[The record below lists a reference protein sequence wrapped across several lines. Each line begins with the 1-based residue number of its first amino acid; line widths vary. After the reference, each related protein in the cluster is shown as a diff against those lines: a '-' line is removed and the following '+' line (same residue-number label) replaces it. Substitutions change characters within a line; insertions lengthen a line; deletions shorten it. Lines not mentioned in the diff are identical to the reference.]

1 MVFSPICVHSMFNP
15 RVGVNEV
22 RALFDKALYDRQ
34 VIASRVVV
42 DPEITKSQSLVSE
55 EGHQSVP
62 KSMRGKAR
70 RG

>member
-1 MVFSPICVHSMFNP
+1 MVFFPTCVHSMFNP
-15 RVGVNEV
+15 RVGVNGV

>member
-15 RVGVNEV
+15 RVGVNGV

-34 VIASRVVV
+34 VIASRV

>member
-1 MVFSPICVHSMFNP
+1 MINP
-15 RVGVNEV
+15 RVGVNGV
-22 RALFDKALYDRQ
+22 RVLFDKALYDRQ
-34 VIASRVVV
+34 VIASGVVV

>member
-1 MVFSPICVHSMFNP
+1 MVLSPICVHSMFNP
-15 RVGVNEV
+15 RVGVNGV